1 MILAGL
7 RIESYILRRLASTMS
22 VLAGGMDYV
31 DLNFLGRPGIIA
43 TAVLKGAG
51 GVALVDPGPSTT
63 LDALLTKRSLRRG

>member
-1 MILAGL
+1 MAH
-7 RIESYILRRLASTMS
+7 MS

-43 TAVLKGAG
+43 TAVLKSAG

-63 LDALLTKRSLRRG
+63 LDGLLKALAHRG